1 MLRSLITRILITL
14 SPKWGVFSI
23 SDRKSLSFIGLIP
36 DKVCG
41 FNLVTN
47 SSGDRSISADNK
59 DTLVVR
65 FTKTDLDIILVED
78 LKRGDTVHMFGQPDA
93 QDPGCFAADI
103 IVVLEGLL
111 PEPK

>member
-1 MLRSLITRILITL
+1 MLVAKLIVIDTEVGTREKL
-14 SPKWGVFSI
+14 SGI
-23 SDRKSLSFIGLIP
+23 IGLIP

-59 DTLVVR
+59 DTLVLR
-65 FTKTDLDIILVED
+65 FSKTDLDIILVDD
-78 LKRGDTVHMFGQPDA
+78 LRRGDAINMFGQPDA

-103 IVVLEGLL
+103 IVVFEKLL